1 MNGVC
6 DGIVVRNATWS
17 PTYELQAES
26 ENGKPASAVSL
37 HYRARITQST
47 GEDWTNVALTL
58 STAAMDRSDQRIP
71 DLKPIRICPPTVVPL
86 HGVPVMTRYQIP
98 RSRSPSRS
106 SSRSRSPLPVQ
117 EPRDRMRRSRSVHRG
132 RGSALG
138 GLFGRSLDALNDDY
152 EDLGMVN
159 EEEMATMGLTAPSTP
174 PPAFTEPGTIVNAS
188 PLSMSYRV
196 EGKSSIPSD
205 GVAHNVSIAQLQFE
219 AEVAHIAVPR
229 VKAIVYLQVRIVL
242 FVFVV
247 SHILW

>member
-58 STAAMDRSDQRIP
+58 STAAMDGSDQRIP
-71 DLKPIRICPPTVVPL
+71 DLEPIRIRPPPSTSLLGPP
-86 HGVPVMTRYQIP
+86 GVPQILP
-98 RSRSPSRS
+98 SASQLPPKEPQVRSA
-106 SSRSRSPLPVQ
+106 
-117 EPRDRMRRSRSVHRG
+117 RSVHRG
-132 RGSALG
+132 RGSARG
-138 GLFGRSLDALNDDY
+138 GALIDDY
-152 EDLGMVN
+152 EDLGSSRERDREVITTPP
-159 EEEMATMGLTAPSTP
+159 AP
-174 PPAFTEPGTIVNAS
+174 PPAFTEPRTIVNVS

-229 VKAIVYLQVRIVL
+229 VKAVVYLQARI
-242 FVFVV
+242 
-247 SHILW
+247 I